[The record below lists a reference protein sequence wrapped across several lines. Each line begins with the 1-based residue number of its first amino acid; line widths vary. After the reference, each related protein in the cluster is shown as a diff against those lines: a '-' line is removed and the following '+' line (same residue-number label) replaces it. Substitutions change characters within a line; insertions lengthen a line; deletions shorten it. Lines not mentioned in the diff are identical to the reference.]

1 MEKLF
6 NQEQPVNPNLEELS
20 QDPNPV
26 QEAPV
31 SPAQPS
37 EIVGDDKKINEEKN
51 NANISRRNF
60 LTGGLSSLAAFAIG
74 GMSSSL
80 KAETP
85 KQSKPAE
92 VPKSPESLERENKL
106 LQKIGLERSQVKP
119 EYLNKYFEGAY
130 KAIVIIDI
138 DPKKQRLNA
147 YDKDGNFISVK
158 DKSGN
163 TITLKDVRISSGRGG
178 METPIASH
186 ESGGREIIHVNHDDV
201 DMPYAVAIDKNDG
214 IWVHQGT
221 LPGFPASHGCI
232 RLGEEYAKEIY
243 NLAENV
249 KDLLFVTR

>member
-1 MEKLF
+1 MEKPF
-6 NQEQPVNPNLEELS
+6 NQEQPINPNLEVLS
-20 QDPNPV
+20 QDPNPS
-26 QEAPV
+26 QEVPV

-37 EIVGDDKKINEEKN
+37 ENTG
-51 NANISRRNF
+51 ANFSRRNF
-60 LTGGLSSLAAFAIG
+60 LTGLAAFAMG

-80 KAETP
+80 KAEAP
-85 KQSKPAE
+85 KKPAE
-92 VPKSPESLERENKL
+92 ASKSPESLERENKI

-178 METPIASH
+178 METPIASN
-186 ESGGREIIHVNHDDV
+186 ESGSREIIHVNHDDV

-214 IWVHQGT
+214 IWIHQGT